1 MQGFS
6 GGVVGQ
12 HTDLTPS
19 NDPHSSDPSSKTLIS
34 VMRSAQVA
42 FNPSAAYGA
51 KSSPAV
57 APSRQIKQG
66 FTTWALAPLA
76 KMETSAEIDNF
87 ILPVELKT
95 LTKLSSGEIIR
106 SSAEI

>member
-34 VMRSAQVA
+34 LMRSAQVA

-51 KSSPAV
+51 ESSPAV
-57 APSRQIKQG
+57 VPSRQTKQG
-66 FTTWALAPLA
+66 FATWALAPLA
-76 KMETSAEIDNF
+76 KMETSAEKVNF
-87 ILPVELKT
+87 ILPVELENT
-95 LTKLSSGEIIR
+95 NEILLR
-106 SSAEI
+106 LNKKK

>member
-1 MQGFS
+1 
-6 GGVVGQ
+6 
-12 HTDLTPS
+12 
-19 NDPHSSDPSSKTLIS
+19 
-34 VMRSAQVA
+34 
-42 FNPSAAYGA
+42 
-51 KSSPAV
+51 V